1 MDDRTKTMLVIAL
14 AVAAVALAVFMGF
27 RSFREQQ
34 GEVVGEIDMFPG
46 GKAGEIQRQ
55 QQGLPETAPQ

>member
-1 MDDRTKTMLVIAL
+1 MDERAKTILAIAFVVVAL
-14 AVAAVALAVFMGF
+14 AVAIFMGF

-34 GEVVGEIDMFPG
+34 GEVVGEIEMFPG

-55 QQGLPETAPQ
+55 QQGLPEGPPM

>member
-1 MDDRTKTMLVIAL
+1 MDDRTKTLLLLAFVVIAVSL
-14 AVAAVALAVFMGF
+14 AIFMGF

-55 QQGLPETAPQ
+55 QQGLPETPPQ